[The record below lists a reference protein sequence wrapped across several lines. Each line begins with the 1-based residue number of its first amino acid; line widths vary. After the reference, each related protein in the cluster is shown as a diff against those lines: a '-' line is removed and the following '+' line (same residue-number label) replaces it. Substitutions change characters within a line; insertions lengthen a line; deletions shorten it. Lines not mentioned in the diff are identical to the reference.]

1 MKWFVLVTAI
11 VLVAIIFDMS
21 LLVYAAYVLVAVLLL
36 ARWVTRQWTDKLAT
50 QRHCSLKQAE
60 VGDQVQVTNAIENQG
75 RLPVSWVLVE
85 DVLPPDT
92 QSFKPHKL
100 EVRGKRV
107 GVFRLRP
114 GEKHHLD
121 YQLKCN
127 RRGYYQIGPLLV
139 ETGDM
144 FGLFRRFKIA
154 TEPSFLVVL
163 PKPVPLEGYQI
174 ASRRPIG
181 EIKLTH
187 RLFEDPTRVSGV
199 REYMAGDPLNR
210 VHWQATAR
218 TGKLHSKIYEPST
231 MAGITILL
239 DFHVASHTREHEPFR
254 SEIAI
259 TAAAS
264 LAHTVFHLGQQ
275 TGLVTNGRDAAD
287 RVQEEGWRGQ
297 AKSRT
302 QARDAVEMQKKSDR
316 LRPLIVPTRQGDDQF
331 WKIMISLARLE
342 LTDGLTFPELI
353 TESGPRIPRD
363 ASVVAIVSRVD
374 EQIAIALGNMVR
386 MGYGVT
392 CLINTYESDLFAK
405 YSGPLLSAGIQT
417 LHLKDEET
425 LATICRQ
432 QMVRA

>member
-92 QSFKPHKL
+92 QLFKPHKL

-287 RVQEEGWRGQ
+287 RVQEEGWR
-297 AKSRT
+297 
-302 QARDAVEMQKKSDR
+302 
-316 LRPLIVPTRQGDDQF
+316 LRPLIGPPRKGDDQF
-331 WKIMISLARLE
+331 WKILISLARLE
-342 LTDGLTFPELI
+342 LSDGLTFPELI